1 VDNNNGALSFDVLI
15 KDNNID
21 EMLSKDEQ
29 RIMEFAGNVEGESQS
44 IVSSFQNIGKTIAGL
59 AITATLKSWVQDI
72 INVRGEFQ
80 QLEIAFGTMLGSAE
94 QASTLM
100 KQLTNTAATT
110 PFDLKGVANS
120 AKQLLAYGESAENV
134 NDTLIRL
141 GNIASGL
148 SIPLNDLTYL
158 YGTTMVQGR
167 LFTQDVRQF
176 MGRGIPLVQELSKA
190 LGKTTDEINQMVTDG
205 KIGFEEVKLV
215 LNNLTNQGGMFY
227 GLMEQQSKS
236 LTGQISNLEDAWD
249 MMLNE
254 IGQNS
259 EGVLSGGISAV
270 SSLVENYD
278 KCLQV
283 LGTLVT
289 LYGTYK
295 VAVATLAVAQNK
307 STGITLIDNIAL
319 KARAGLF
326 TANVQG
332 GMQVVR
338 TSQQMTAAQQAYTVE
353 LQKALTT
360 EQQEQLL
367 RNVRVAA
374 MRELLTAEQ
383 QLYMSR
389 LNLTTGSVEY
399 VAAMESLLTADQR
412 AALAK
417 RNLTQT
423 GTAYSVAVQQSVAAT
438 QSEVQAQ
445 MAATRQEAA
454 ALKQKQALL
463 LEEYRASQNKI
474 EQTRVQ
480 IALAQQEGNTTAV
493 ATLKQQQYNQ
503 LQQHAVIVKNMAA
516 TATAK
521 EAATEKM
528 ATLAKQQGA
537 LASKQQVA
545 SDTLLA
551 TTKGILSTATKGL
564 ITSLKSLWATMIAN
578 PITAIISLVGL
589 AASAFIMF
597 GKRTEEETTLQG
609 EFQESLQETYGKLNT
624 YFAVLQNIESS
635 SKAYQDALSQINT
648 LCSEHHVELLK
659 ENAALD
665 DQIAKHDEL
674 IEKIEQTTAA
684 KLQAKYTEQAMQEM
698 TDATTKAMDELKE
711 AAEDAEHVVL
721 EMTTKT
727 NPETGLP
734 EYVYGTVE
742 KASENIRNASESL
755 WEGVITMATDGS
767 KQLAGLTGDAYTEAY
782 NKLVSSITKAVQDA
796 TGAGKEEMEAF
807 KPSIEEAIQSTVKAG
822 QEAQQ
827 QVQQVNAQVQALFAS
842 WGQSFNPQPVQEDVL
857 STNSSFEELQKAA
870 DEAQKEIDR
879 INNTEANVKVNSTEL
894 DDALEKLQ
902 RMQRLITM
910 KEEGLNTENGISQRI
925 KDLKALRAE
934 AVIGSKEWKEY
945 DARISKLEGK
955 LPSTHKAAAS
965 AANKAAKQA
974 EKAADAQQQA
984 GQKAIEVELEV
995 EEKRIAAIK
1004 DGYEK
1009 RKAELELEHKQELAR
1024 IDKEQQELE
1033 KAYKKG
1039 GKSMPTEVSGN
1050 FDSLRNYENASY
1062 ETKQAQLLHT
1072 EMEERKKQYE
1082 QYYKWVSSYG
1092 ESVANEQY
1100 AKLIEQ
1106 GKTYEEWLNGKVAEL
1121 SGKMN
1126 SGNGLSTEEGNTLIS
1141 MQGELDSIHGVT
1153 SAMDSFN
1160 ESLSKAKDN
1169 AKTAGDYIANLAAKK
1184 AELQQGKTN
1193 LIGEDRA
1200 QAIAQIDKEIATQT
1214 EQLQNQL
1221 LEKYK
1226 SNAELR
1232 EDVER
1237 EYQQEI
1243 TWLQQHGYE
1252 EQAAL
1257 AEMARVKAVSELQ
1270 SEQIQGTDIW
1280 RQLFNN
1286 AQYLSGKAFTNIK
1299 EQLRKMIEQIE
1310 DSNIK
1315 DALLDQLDSLERETQ
1330 GSKNPFK
1337 QLVNS
1342 IKEYQQ
1348 AGDGTA
1354 EKKQKLVNMLGDVGS
1369 AADMCKQSFDSIVD
1383 GLKKLGLAGDE
1394 ETQAMLG
1401 DISEMMGGISQ
1412 LSKGISSGDPTAIIS
1427 GGVSLI
1433 TSAISLFDST
1443 SRRIKREMKQHQKQL
1458 TVLQRMY
1465 SQVQYEV
1472 ENSVG
1477 ENYYTNQQKAI
1488 ENLKQQQEE
1497 YQELAR
1503 LEQSKKKKD
1512 RDDNKVQEYLASAED
1527 AARQIED
1534 IETEIRETL
1543 VQTSFK
1549 DLANDLADAWA
1560 EAFSDME
1567 DSAESFDEI
1576 WNETISN
1583 AVKNSLKLKIIEPVV
1598 SDFTNALADYMG
1610 AHNNSVAGFDF
1621 TKWKTMLKN
1630 AGTKFTEGLQ
1640 GFEEF
1645 FQDLDDSVSD
1655 ASETL
1660 EGQVSSVSETTA
1672 SKVAG
1677 EMTTMRIRQ
1686 YEQLVVQQN
1695 IEAACVQATAAIR
1708 SCIGTLQTIAHNTS
1722 HNSELVTI
1730 RQQLVE
1736 LNQKIDSDPLR
1747 AKGINY

>member
-1 VDNNNGALSFDVLI
+1 MDNNNGALSFDVLI

-44 IVSSFQNIGKTIAGL
+44 IVGSFQNIGKTIAGL

-134 NDTLIRL
+134 NDTLVRL

-259 EGVLSGGISAV
+259 EGVLSGGIGVVA
-270 SSLVENYD
+270 SLVENYD

-326 TANVQG
+326 AANVQG

-389 LNLTTGSVEY
+389 LNLTAGSVEY

-463 LEEYRASQNKI
+463 LEEYRTSQNKI

-493 ATLKQQQYNQ
+493 ATLKQQQYNR
-503 LQQHAVIVKNMAA
+503 LQQHAVIVKQMAA

-537 LASKQQVA
+537 LATKQQVA

-564 ITSLKSLWATMIAN
+564 IASMKSLWATMIAN

-597 GKRTEEETTLQG
+597 GKKTEEETTLQG
-609 EFQESLQETYGKLNT
+609 EFQDSLQETYGKLNT
-624 YFAVLQNIESS
+624 YFAVLQNIEST
-635 SKAYQDALSQINT
+635 SKAYQDALSRINT
-648 LCSEHHVELLK
+648 LCGEHHVELLK

-665 DQIAKHDEL
+665 EQIAKHDEL

-698 TDATTKAMDELKE
+698 TTATTKAMDELKE
-711 AAEDAEHVVL
+711 AAEDATHHVTELATENVDGVSVQVA
-721 EMTTKT
+721 KI
-727 NPETGLP
+727 
-734 EYVYGTVE
+734 VE
-742 KASENIRNASESL
+742 KASTSIQQASDGL

-767 KQLAGLTGDAYTEAY
+767 KQLAGLTGEAYTEAY

-796 TGAGKEEMEAF
+796 TRASDKEMAEF
-807 KPSIEEAIQSTVKAG
+807 KPAIEDAIQSTVKAG
-822 QEAQQ
+822 QTAQE
-827 QVQQVNAQVQALFAS
+827 QVQLVNAQVQALFAS
-842 WGQSFNPQPVQEDVL
+842 WGQSFNPQPVQEDVM
-857 STNSSFEELQKAA
+857 STNNSFEELQKAA

-894 DDALEKLQ
+894 DAAVEKLQ
-902 RMQRLITM
+902 LMQRLM
-910 KEEGLNTENGISQRI
+910 AQKEEGLNTENGINQRI

-934 AVIGSKEWKEY
+934 AEIGSKEWKEY

-955 LPSTHKAAAS
+955 LPGTHTSAAN

-974 EKAADAQQQA
+974 EKAADSLQQA

-1039 GKSMPTEVSGN
+1039 GKSMPADVSGN
-1050 FDSLRNYENASY
+1050 FEELRTLENASY
-1062 ETKQAQLLHT
+1062 ETKQAQLLQA

-1106 GKTYEEWLNGKVAEL
+1106 GKTYEGWLNGKVAQL
-1121 SGKMN
+1121 NGKMN
-1126 SGNGLSTEEGNTLIS
+1126 SGGGLTTEEGNTLIS
-1141 MQGELDSIHGVT
+1141 MQGELDSIHGMA

-1160 ESLSKAKDN
+1160 ESLSKARDN
-1169 AKTAGDYIANLAAKK
+1169 ARTAGDYIANLAAKK

-1193 LIGEDRA
+1193 LIGEERA

-1257 AEMARVKAVSELQ
+1257 AERARVKAVGELQ

-1280 RQLFNN
+1280 QQLFNN
-1286 AQYLSGKAFTNIK
+1286 AQYLSGKAFANIK

-1315 DALLDQLDSLERETQ
+1315 EALLNQLEDLERETQ
-1330 GSKNPFK
+1330 GSKNPFR

-1383 GLKKLGLAGDE
+1383 GLKKMGLAGDE
-1394 ETQAMLG
+1394 ETQEMLG

-1458 TVLQRMY
+1458 NVLQRMY
-1465 SQVQYEV
+1465 SQVQYDV

-1477 ENYYTNQQKAI
+1477 EDYYANQQKAI
-1488 ENLKQQQEE
+1488 ENLKQQKAE

-1503 LEQSKKKKD
+1503 LEKSKKKKD
-1512 RDDNKVQEYLASAED
+1512 RDDSKVQEYLASAED
-1527 AARQIED
+1527 AERQIQD
-1534 IETEIRETL
+1534 IEQEIRETL

-1583 AVKNSLKLKIIEPVV
+1583 AVKNSLKLKVIEPVV
-1598 SDFTNALADYMG
+1598 NDFTTALSDYMG

-1621 TKWKTMLKN
+1621 TKWKNMLKN

-1660 EGQVSSVSETTA
+1660 DGQVSSVSETTA

-1695 IEAACVQATAAIR
+1695 IEAACVQATAVIR
-1708 SCIGTLQTIAHNTS
+1708 SCITTLQTIARNTS
-1722 HNSELVTI
+1722 YNSELVTI

-1747 AKGINY
+1747 AKGISY

>member
-1 VDNNNGALSFDVLI
+1 MLI

-100 KQLTNTAATT
+100 KQLVNTAATT

-215 LNNLTNQGGMFY
+215 LDNLTNQGGMFY

-249 MMLNE
+249 MMLND
-254 IGQNS
+254 IGQSS
-259 EGVLSGGISAV
+259 EGLLSGGIEEVAK
-270 SSLVENYD
+270 LVENYD

-307 STGITLIDNIAL
+307 STGITLLDNIAL

-338 TSQQMTAAQQAYTVE
+338 TSQQMTAAQQAYTLE
-353 LQKALTT
+353 LQKALTA

-389 LNLTTGSVEY
+389 LNLTAGSVEY

-412 AALAK
+412 AVLAK

-423 GTAYSVAVQQSVAAT
+423 GTAYSVAVQQTVAAT

-445 MAATRQEAA
+445 MAATRQDAA

-463 LEEYRASQNKI
+463 LEEYRTSKNKI

-480 IALAQQEGNTTAV
+480 IALAQQEGNTAAV
-493 ATLKQQQYNQ
+493 AALKQQQYNQ
-503 LQQHAVIVKNMAA
+503 LQQHSVIVKQMAT

-521 EAATEKM
+521 EAATEKI

-564 ITSLKSLWATMIAN
+564 VTSLKSLWATMIAN

-589 AASAFIMF
+589 MASAFIML
-597 GKRTEEETTLQG
+597 GRKTEEETTLQG
-609 EFQESLQETYGKLNT
+609 EFQDSLQETYGKLNT
-624 YFAVLQNIESS
+624 YFAVLQNTEST
-635 SKAYQDALSQINT
+635 SKSYQDALSKINT
-648 LCSEHHVELLK
+648 LCGEHHVELLK

-684 KLQAKYTEQAMQEM
+684 KLQAKYTEQAMQDM
-698 TDATTKAMDELKE
+698 TDATNKALQELKD
-711 AAEDAEHVVL
+711 AAEDATHQATEL
-721 EMTTKT
+721 AT
-727 NPETGLP
+727 
-734 EYVYGTVE
+734 EYDGTVSVQVAKVVD
-742 KASENIRNASESL
+742 KASTSIRQASEGL

-796 TGAGKEEMEAF
+796 TGASKTEIDAF
-807 KPSIEEAIQSTVKAG
+807 KPSIENAIQSTVKAG
-822 QEAQQ
+822 QTAQQ

-842 WGQSFNPQPVQEDVL
+842 WGASFDPKPVQEDVL
-857 STNSSFEELQKAA
+857 TTNSSFEDLQEAA
-870 DEAQKEIDR
+870 DEAQKKIDEI
-879 INNTEANVKVNSTEL
+879 NKTKANVNVNSTEL
-894 DDALEKLQ
+894 DDALEKLKL
-902 RMQRLITM
+902 MQRLITM

-934 AVIGSKEWKEY
+934 AVIGSKEWKDY
-945 DARISKLEGK
+945 DERIKKLEGK
-955 LPSTHKAAAS
+955 LPTTHKSAAN

-1039 GKSMPTEVSGN
+1039 GKSMPAEVSGN

-1062 ETKQAQLLHT
+1062 ETKQAQLLQT

-1121 SGKMN
+1121 NSKMN
-1126 SGNGLSTEEGNTLIS
+1126 RGGGLSTDEGNTLIS

-1153 SAMDSFN
+1153 SAMDKFN

-1169 AKTAGDYIANLAAKK
+1169 AKTASDYIADLAAKK

-1257 AEMARVKAVSELQ
+1257 AEQARVKAVSELQ

-1280 RQLFNN
+1280 QQLFNN

-1315 DALLDQLDSLERETQ
+1315 DALLEQLDGLERETQ

-1348 AGDGTA
+1348 AGDNTT
-1354 EKKQKLVNMLGDVGS
+1354 EKKQKLMDMLGDVGS

-1383 GLKKLGLAGDE
+1383 GLKKMGLAGDE

-1401 DISEMMGGISQ
+1401 NISEMMGGIST
-1412 LSKGISSGDPTAIIS
+1412 LTKGISSGDPTAIIS

-1443 SRRIKREMKQHQKQL
+1443 SRRIKREMKQHQQQL

-1465 SQVQYEV
+1465 SQVQYDV

-1477 ENYYTNQQKAI
+1477 EAYYSNQQKAI

-1497 YQELAR
+1497 YQKLAQ

-1512 RDDNKVQEYLASAED
+1512 RDDAKVQEYLASAED
-1527 AARQIED
+1527 AARQIQD
-1534 IETEIRETL
+1534 IEQEIRETL

-1567 DSAESFDEI
+1567 DSAESFDDI
-1576 WNETISN
+1576 WNETIAN

-1598 SDFTNALADYMG
+1598 SDFTNAMADYMG

-1621 TKWKTMLKN
+1621 AKWKTMLKN
-1630 AGTKFTEGLQ
+1630 AGTQFTEGLQ

-1645 FQDLDDSVSD
+1645 FQDMNDSVSD

-1736 LNQKIDSDPLR
+1736 LNQKIESDPLR
-1747 AKGINY
+1747 AKGISY

>member
-1 VDNNNGALSFDVLI
+1 MDNNNGALSFDVLI

-44 IVSSFQNIGKTIAGL
+44 IVGSFQNIGKTIAGL

-134 NDTLIRL
+134 NDTLVRL

-259 EGVLSGGISAV
+259 EGVLSGGIGVVA
-270 SSLVENYD
+270 SLVENYD

-326 TANVQG
+326 AANVQG

-389 LNLTTGSVEY
+389 LNLTAGSVEY

-463 LEEYRASQNKI
+463 LEEYRTSQNKI

-503 LQQHAVIVKNMAA
+503 LQQHAVIVKQMAA

-537 LASKQQVA
+537 LATKQQVA

-564 ITSLKSLWATMIAN
+564 IASMKSLWATMIAN

-597 GKRTEEETTLQG
+597 GKKTEEETTLQG
-609 EFQESLQETYGKLNT
+609 EFQDSLQETYGKLNT
-624 YFAVLQNIESS
+624 YFAVLQNTEST
-635 SKAYQDALSQINT
+635 SKAYQDALSRINT
-648 LCSEHHVELLK
+648 LCGEHHVELLK

-665 DQIAKHDEL
+665 EQIAKHDEL

-698 TDATTKAMDELKE
+698 TTATTKAMDELKE
-711 AAEDAEHVVL
+711 AAEDATHHVTELATENVDGVSVQVA
-721 EMTTKT
+721 KI
-727 NPETGLP
+727 
-734 EYVYGTVE
+734 VE
-742 KASENIRNASESL
+742 KASTSIQQASDGL

-767 KQLAGLTGDAYTEAY
+767 KQLAGLTGEAYTEAY

-796 TGAGKEEMEAF
+796 TRASDKEMAEF
-807 KPSIEEAIQSTVKAG
+807 KPAIEDAIQSTVKAG
-822 QEAQQ
+822 QTAQE
-827 QVQQVNAQVQALFAS
+827 QVQLVNAQVQALFAS
-842 WGQSFNPQPVQEDVL
+842 WGQSFNPQPVQEDVM
-857 STNSSFEELQKAA
+857 STNNSFEELQKAA

-894 DDALEKLQ
+894 DAAVEKLQ
-902 RMQRLITM
+902 LMQRLM
-910 KEEGLNTENGISQRI
+910 AQKEEGLNTENGINQRI

-934 AVIGSKEWKEY
+934 AEIGSKEWKEY

-955 LPSTHKAAAS
+955 LPGTHTSAAN

-974 EKAADAQQQA
+974 EKAADSLQQA

-1039 GKSMPTEVSGN
+1039 GKSMPADVSGN
-1050 FDSLRNYENASY
+1050 FEELRTLENASY
-1062 ETKQAQLLHT
+1062 ETKQAQLLQA

-1106 GKTYEEWLNGKVAEL
+1106 GKTYEGWLNGKVAQL
-1121 SGKMN
+1121 NGKMN
-1126 SGNGLSTEEGNTLIS
+1126 SGGGLTTEEGNTLIS
-1141 MQGELDSIHGVT
+1141 MQGELDSIHGMA

-1160 ESLSKAKDN
+1160 ESLSKARDN
-1169 AKTAGDYIANLAAKK
+1169 ARTAGDYIANLAAKK

-1193 LIGEDRA
+1193 LIGEERA

-1257 AEMARVKAVSELQ
+1257 AERARVKAVGELQ

-1280 RQLFNN
+1280 QQLFNN
-1286 AQYLSGKAFTNIK
+1286 AQYLSGKAFANIK

-1315 DALLDQLDSLERETQ
+1315 EALLNQLEDLERETQ
-1330 GSKNPFK
+1330 GSKNPFR

-1383 GLKKLGLAGDE
+1383 GLKKMGLAGDE
-1394 ETQAMLG
+1394 ETQEMLG

-1458 TVLQRMY
+1458 NVLQRMY
-1465 SQVQYEV
+1465 SQVQYDV

-1477 ENYYTNQQKAI
+1477 EDYYTNQQKAI
-1488 ENLKQQQEE
+1488 ENLKQQKAE

-1512 RDDNKVQEYLASAED
+1512 RDDSKVQEYLASAED
-1527 AARQIED
+1527 AERQIQD
-1534 IETEIRETL
+1534 IEQEIRETL

-1549 DLANDLADAWA
+1549 NLANDLADAWA

-1583 AVKNSLKLKIIEPVV
+1583 AVKNSLKLKVIEPVV
-1598 SDFTNALADYMG
+1598 NDFTTALSDYMG

-1621 TKWKTMLKN
+1621 TKWKNMLKN

-1695 IEAACVQATAAIR
+1695 IEAACVQATAVIR
-1708 SCIGTLQTIAHNTS
+1708 SCITTLQTIARNTS
-1722 HNSELVTI
+1722 YNSELVTI

-1747 AKGINY
+1747 AKGISY